1 MLELRW
7 VVQNLDEVRAR
18 LAARGQNAA
27 AELARIEPLAAERRR
42 LIHESENARAE
53 QKRGSEAMRSLKGEE
68 QAAQRAKMKELSQ
81 SVKAM
86 EERLGA
92 ADKEGTVEWQIAQVL
107 LKVPNLPHP
116 AVPKGASAQDNV
128 VQEPRGFGQKPAFD
142 FTPREHTEVG
152 EKLGLLDFARAAK
165 ISGARFAVLK
175 GDLARL
181 ERALINFFLDVH
193 RERGYEEVLTPYLVN
208 PDSMRATGQLPKFE
222 KDLFKTSFDPG
233 PEEPGANQA
242 RPLYLIPTAEVPV
255 TNLYRD
261 EILGDPGSP
270 ALPVKHC
277 CFSPCFRSEAGSY
290 GRDVKG
296 LIRQHQFHKVELV
309 RFEAPES
316 AAAALEELVSDAQE
330 PLKRLGLHHRVVLLC
345 TGDLGFSAE
354 KTYDLEVWLPGQGAY
369 REISSCSTFGDFQA
383 RRAQIRYRPAAGEK
397 PRLLHTLNGSGL
409 AVGRT
414 VVAILENYQQAD
426 GSVVVPE
433 ALRAYLGGLTH
444 LRAR

>member
-86 EERLGA
+86 EEQLGSPE
-92 ADKEGTVEWQIAQVL
+92 KEGTVEWQIAQAL

-116 AVPKGASAQDNV
+116 TVPVGTSEQDNRLV
-128 VQEPRGFGQKPAFD
+128 EARGFGQKPAFD
-142 FTPREHTEVG
+142 FTPREHTDVG
-152 EKLGLLDFARAAK
+152 EKLGLLDFARAVK

-181 ERALINFFLDVH
+181 ERALVSFFLDLH
-193 RERGYEEVLTPYLVN
+193 RERGYDEVLTPYLVN

-222 KDLFKTSFDPG
+222 KDLFKTTFDASADDP
-233 PEEPGANQA
+233 AAQA
-242 RPLYLIPTAEVPV
+242 RALYLIPTAEVPV
-255 TNLYRD
+255 TNLHRD

-270 ALPVKHC
+270 PVPVKYC

-290 GRDVKG
+290 GKDTRG

-309 RFEAPES
+309 RFETPEN
-316 AAAALEELVSDAQE
+316 AHAALEELVTDAQE
-330 PLKRLGLHHRVVLLC
+330 PLRRLGLHHRVVLLC
-345 TGDLGFSAE
+345 TGDMGFSAE
-354 KTYDLEVWLPGQGAY
+354 KTYDLEVWLPGQNAF
-369 REISSCSTFGDFQA
+369 REISSCSTFGDYQA
-383 RRAQIRYRPAAGEK
+383 RRAQIRYRAAAGEK
-397 PRLLHTLNGSGL
+397 PRLVHTLNGSGL

-414 VVAILENYQQAD
+414 LVAILENYQQVD
-426 GSVVVPE
+426 GSVLVPE
-433 ALRAYLGGLTH
+433 ALRPYLGGLTH